1 MLIIIRARMTEQG
14 DEPGGGVDRVT
25 RAAGRRPLRR
35 NSRAL
40 ASPGQSARR
49 RPRRSLGRRILGH
62 PDGHRHVGQGPH
74 LAFAADG
81 CRNGLGP
88 DGATHTFALPSIAQ
102 AVAGLA
108 AGFAI
113 VTAVMGFAGGE
124 LLIPTIVLLY
134 GIDTKLAGSISLAVS
149 LPTMILAFAR
159 YSRDTRLSPS
169 STATNDSG

>member
-1 MLIIIRARMTEQG
+1 MAT
-14 DEPGGGVDRVT
+14 P
-25 RAAGRRPLRR
+25 
-35 NSRAL
+35 
-40 ASPGQSARR
+40 
-49 RPRRSLGRRILGH
+49 
-62 PDGHRHVGQGPH
+62 HVGRVLTGLLLLMAAATVWPH
-74 LAFAADG
+74 LDV
-81 CRNGLGP
+81 
-88 DGATHTFALPSIAQ
+88 ATRTFALPSIAQ